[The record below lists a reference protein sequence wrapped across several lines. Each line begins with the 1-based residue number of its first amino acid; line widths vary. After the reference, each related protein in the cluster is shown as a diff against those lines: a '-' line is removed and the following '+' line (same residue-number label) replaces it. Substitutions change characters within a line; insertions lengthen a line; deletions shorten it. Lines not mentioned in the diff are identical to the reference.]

1 LYVAGGVAD
10 VATSVINPLATAP
23 VTGGCVMLTVMLAGA
38 PVTVRVTGPAKFVFV
53 TVAVIWVDP
62 PCGTELLC
70 GFTPTEI
77 DGT

>member
-1 LYVAGGVAD
+1 MAE
-10 VATSVINPLATAP
+10 VATSEINPLAIAP

-38 PVTVRVTGPAKFVFV
+38 PVTARVTGPAKLVFV
-53 TVAVIWVDP
+53 MVAVIWVDP
-62 PCGTELLC
+62 PCGTELVC